1 MGIVVVGGIVIVMIV
16 VLAVCHRRSNLRQVT
31 TNKLPECLDKLVI
44 LVDTVRKAEE
54 KRGLLRSG

>member
-31 TNKLPECLDKLVI
+31 TNKLPEYLDKSVI
-44 LVDTVRKAEE
+44 VDTVRKAEE